1 MSAQQF
7 IDLRYERLVLA
18 DIEAACNEAKSV
30 IAKATD
36 KALVIDAIQ
45 KWNEM
50 RMHVMTMVNLA
61 EVNYTLDVSNQEYKA
76 EKHFYDVNSPT
87 ITEWN
92 VEVEEAILASPFRKE
107 VAEEFGVLFLKII
120 ENSLRTFSPEI
131 KELMVEEADL
141 NNRYNEITAS
151 GIIELDGREY
161 NLSTIGAVVVETD
174 RDRRRRATEALY
186 KFLGSHR
193 NELDTIYD
201 KLVKIR
207 VEKARRLGFQS
218 YTEFRYTEMGRV
230 DYTPA
235 DVEVFRSQVLEYVVP
250 LSLSIREAQRK
261 RLGLDT
267 LTIYDEKLDFA
278 DGNPM
283 IEGEY
288 DFIVGAAE
296 KMYSELS
303 PETNE
308 FFRALSS
315 AGLMDLK
322 SRDNKAVGGY
332 CTSFPEYRL
341 PFIFANFNGT
351 THDVEVLT
359 HEAGHAF
366 QAYRSRNHIVPE
378 YLWPTMEACEIHSMG
393 MEFITWPWMKYFFG
407 DQTEKF
413 KFYHLSRAIKFLPYA
428 CAVDEFQHWVYANPD
443 ASPADRCRT
452 WTEME
457 KKYLPWRAASE
468 IPEAREGRQ
477 WQFQKHIYE
486 SPFYYIDYALAQTCA
501 LQIWKKSIEDK
512 DKAFKEYL
520 KICDVGG
527 SQSFL
532 QIVETGNLRS
542 PFLGNTLQDVFGSAM
557 HWLRMNY
564 PQYIS

>member
-1 MSAQQF
+1 MPQQF
-7 IDLRYERLVLA
+7 SELKYERLILS
-18 DIEAACNEAKSV
+18 DIESACNEAKKV
-30 IAKATD
+30 IAQATD
-36 KALVIDAIQ
+36 SWLVIDAIH

-61 EVNYTLDVSNQEYKA
+61 EVNYSLDVSNQGHKA

-92 VEVEEAILASPFRKE
+92 VEVEKVILASPFRKE
-107 VAEEFGVLFLKII
+107 VAEEFGEIFLKII

-131 KELMVEEADL
+131 KELMVEEANL
-141 NNRYNEITAS
+141 NNSYNEITAS
-151 GIIELDGREY
+151 GIIELDGMEY
-161 NLSTIGAVVVETD
+161 NLSTIGAVVVETN
-174 RDRRRRATEALY
+174 RDRRRRATEASY
-186 KFLGSHR
+186 TFLGNHAQ
-193 NELDTIYD
+193 ELDTIYD

-218 YTEFRYTEMGRV
+218 YTELRYAEMGRV
-230 DYTPA
+230 DYTPK
-235 DVEVFRSQVLEYVVP
+235 DVEVFRNKVLEYVVP
-250 LSLSIREAQRK
+250 LSVSIREAQRK

-278 DGNPM
+278 DGNPNV
-283 IEGEY
+283 EGEY

-308 FFRALSS
+308 FFSALSG
-315 AGLMDLK
+315 ARLMDLK

-366 QAYRSRNHIVPE
+366 QAYRSKNLMVPE
-378 YLWPTMEACEIHSMG
+378 YLWPTTEACEIHSMG

-413 KFYHLSRAIKFLPYA
+413 KFYHLSGAIKFLPYA
-428 CAVDEFQHWVYANPD
+428 CAVDEFQHWVYANPE
-443 ASPADRCRT
+443 AGPTARCRR
-452 WTEME
+452 WNEME
-457 KKYLPWRAASE
+457 KKYLPWRDASE
-468 IPEAREGRQ
+468 IPEAGEGRQ

-512 DKAFKEYL
+512 ENAFKEYL

-532 QIVETGNLRS
+532 QIVETGNLSS
-542 PFLGNTLQDVFGSAM
+542 PFLEKTLQDVFGGAM
-557 HWLRMNY
+557 LWLRANY
-564 PQYIS
+564 PQYIG